1 METTYDLLANLTYEE
16 RQSVAQRVA
25 VLHSDYGI
33 ASPQGDNDRNA
44 ACAGALKGL
53 SHNQS
58 QTIFRGAVAI
68 MTAKYGKYS
77 VLDAKNALAI
87 IAAYNAKYPAE

>member
-44 ACAGALKGL
+44 A
-53 SHNQS
+53 
-58 QTIFRGAVAI
+58 VAI

-77 VLDAKNALAI
+77 VLDAKSALAI